1 MNSAAFLFVGGC
13 AIPVLSVAGV
23 PMLAHL
29 GGSLPEALQGT
40 PMHSSPSR
48 ETGLLPNSST
58 PLSRPPEGPQVPA
71 CTCQPLA
78 ENWACGGRGLARWQ
92 KSSHFLRQSFTHAR
106 ILALPN
112 GQVPIHSLSVCL
124 SPPPPAPLSS
134 FIVTPPTP

>member
-1 MNSAAFLFVGGC
+1 MAFLFVGGC

-23 PMLAHL
+23 STLAHL
-29 GGSLPEALQGT
+29 GGSLPGALQGT
-40 PMHSSPSR
+40 PMHSSLPR

-78 ENWACGGRGLARWQ
+78 ENWACGGRGLAQWL
-92 KSSHFLRQSFTHAR
+92 KSSHFLRQSFTHTR

-112 GQVPIHSLSVCL
+112 EQVPIHSLSVCL
-124 SPPPPAPLSS
+124 SPLPPAPLSS